1 MTVNLN
7 LDNAAVTT
15 QEKRKIKNL
24 RWWIL
29 SIFLLGVTVNYIT
42 RNSLGILAPELKDS
56 LGMTTEQYSWVV
68 GAFQLAYTLFQPL
81 CGWLIDVI
89 GLKLGFLICASIWA
103 LMCML
108 HAGAG
113 SWFQLA
119 VLRFFMGAAEAA
131 ATPANAKTLGDW
143 FPKKERPI
151 AAGWAGVGFSIG
163 AMLAPPIIVIAHINF
178 GWQGAFLFSGLLAMA
193 WVVLWWLFY
202 HSPEKHPNL
211 SRSELE
217 YIKQDNEP
225 EPVKLPFFTALKTV
239 CKNKRFYGIAI
250 PAFMAEPAWAVL
262 SFWVPL
268 YLANERGM
276 DLKQIAMFAWLP
288 FLAADLGSV
297 ASGYLTR
304 LYGRFFNGSRVN
316 SIIASSVTGA
326 FLMISLA
333 LVALTRDPYI
343 TILLISIGGF
353 GHQVISCML
362 SALVVESFD
371 KGQMATVNGMRGSFA
386 WIASFLFSLLIGL
399 TADTIGYNPLF
410 IAMGFFDLIGAVFL
424 IAFIAER
431 RSKARNV

>member
-1 MTVNLN
+1 MS
-7 LDNAAVTT
+7 LDMNQPAVAVK
-15 QEKRKIKNL
+15 EKRKIKNL
-24 RWWIL
+24 RWWML
-29 SIFLLGVTVNYIT
+29 ALFLLGVTVNYIT
-42 RNSLGILAPELKDS
+42 RNSLGILAPELKTS
-56 LGMTTEQYSWVV
+56 LGMTTEQYSWIV
-68 GAFQLAYTLFQPL
+68 GAFQIAYTVFQPL

-89 GLKLGFLICASIWA
+89 GLKLGFLICAGIWA

-113 SWFQLA
+113 SWMQLA
-119 VLRFFMGAAEAA
+119 ILRFFMGGAEAA
-131 ATPANAKTLGDW
+131 ATPANAKTIGEW

-163 AMLAPPIIVIAHINF
+163 AMLAPPIIVVAHVSF
-178 GWQGAFLFSGLLAMA
+178 GWQGAFMFSGVLAML

-202 HSPEKHPNL
+202 HNPEQHPNL
-211 SRSELE
+211 SKTELE

-225 EPVKLPFFTALKTV
+225 APVKLPFLKALATV
-239 CKNKRFYGIAI
+239 SKNKRFYGIAI

-304 LYGRFFNGSRVN
+304 IYAKVFGTSRVN
-316 SIIASSVTGA
+316 SIVASSVTGA

-333 LVALTRDPYI
+333 LVAITQDPYI
-343 TILLISIGGF
+343 TIALISVGGF

-386 WIASFLFSLLIGL
+386 WIASFLFSLLIGV
-399 TADTIGYNPLF
+399 TADKIGYNPLF

-431 RSKARNV
+431 RQKPRQA